1 MIKKKKTEKGELC
14 NLSSLRF
21 RDLKNLKFIYND
33 FLHVILEFLYIVV
46 MIKVLQNFLI
56 LKVIFSELKKK
67 PSYASLEIKKII
79 NLLEAI
85 EEPEC

>member
-1 MIKKKKTEKGELC
+1 
-14 NLSSLRF
+14 
-21 RDLKNLKFIYND
+21 
-33 FLHVILEFLYIVV
+33 

>member
-1 MIKKKKTEKGELC
+1 MIKKKTENGELC

-46 MIKVLQNFLI
+46 MIKVLQNFII

-67 PSYASLEIKKII
+67 PSYFLEIKKII